1 MTILP
6 DAGCGRQAPLEPAT
20 AHSSLLMVT
29 KISSC
34 DAHSD
39 ESRKHPT
46 HLHLRILH
54 WIRPLPPHQKN
65 KNKIENG

>member
-54 WIRPLPPHQKN
+54 WDSSIAAAPK
-65 KNKIENG
+65 K